1 MVRSDIGM
9 ALWVS
14 LAACLIALHIL
25 ARALWVRPSL
35 GHSRRSLKHYRWPVG
50 LAVATILAVP
60 AVLLLAEAMAF
71 RRYDTALVLNAGR
84 STLAND
90 WAVVIGRRPEQTSP
104 NDPTPY
110 RNSPLALYERSE
122 GELWV
127 KRHGDLMCRS
137 TTTTAQP
144 PAITDRGAVESFS
157 RERGT
162 RYRWG
167 HVSVPF
173 GRYSLT
179 PTPWRTGDTALLVST
194 LHSTGGTIA
203 LEEPQV
209 LTCVTIASDEVT
221 GEPVFVPDPEMGA
234 LVSYVKEW
242 CFIHPSSTGV
252 WSHRDSL
259 GCINLFKRPG
269 ENPND
274 YDTFW
279 GWIEEHGLTREPLA
293 LVVAPFE
300 ELAGEGAEELPR
312 TLTLEGL

>member
-1 MVRSDIGM
+1 MT
-9 ALWVS
+9 LWLS
-14 LAACLIALHIL
+14 GLIALLGGYAAIHAL
-25 ARALWVRPSL
+25 RLRGRGLRPAARW
-35 GHSRRSLKHYRWPVG
+35 RWPVA
-50 LAVATILAVP
+50 LA
-60 AVLLLAEAMAF
+60 LLAGCGL
-71 RRYDTALVLNAGR
+71 ALVLWLSER
-84 STLAND
+84 LASREFEAPQLLEQAARLRPPD
-90 WAVVIGRRPEQTSP
+90 WAVVIGRRVERTGED
-104 NDPTPY
+104 DPAPY